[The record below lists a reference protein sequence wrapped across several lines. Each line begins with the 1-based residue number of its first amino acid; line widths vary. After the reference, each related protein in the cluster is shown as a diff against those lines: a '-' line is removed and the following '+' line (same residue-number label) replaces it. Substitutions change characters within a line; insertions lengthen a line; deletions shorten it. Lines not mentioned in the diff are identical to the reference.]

1 VQALAAW
8 WLAAR
13 LVADHGYTEPELY
26 AVIEAE
32 CWYSPD
38 LGTIR
43 KELVRRPGCL
53 EPPSIT
59 ENADRTTSTTT
70 RVKRETSK
78 ACERRSTLEGPS
90 GEA

>member
-1 VQALAAW
+1 MQALTAW

-43 KELVRRPGCL
+43 KELVRRWLP
-53 EPPSIT
+53 
-59 ENADRTTSTTT
+59 RT
-70 RVKRETSK
+70 
-78 ACERRSTLEGPS
+78 ALHH
-90 GEA
+90 GEC